1 MKAAKPKTGG
11 VATESHLDR
20 LLRAAE
26 VMEQGRLCWH
36 PHHPATY
43 KGTRLESGL
52 SDRGVCWNGRYTMI
66 EAKEED
72 GTSASLGRLTGIDR
86 ECGNGVKPSQVRE
99 MDRHEKAGVRCFVLI
114 SLTVPAKAAPKR
126 KQAAI
131 TPDPGRAQETIIRII
146 PWAAWRALMQAAEDQ
161 RLALA
166 RWQIDS
172 GRLMV
177 AGGVNCVLPPKPT
190 VDASI
195 PAADLA
201 TIGHPCRTAAELL
214 AAIRG
219 C

>member
-11 VATESHLDR
+11 LTTESHLDR

-36 PHHPATY
+36 PHHPATH

-52 SDRGVCWNGRYTMI
+52 SDRGVCWNGRYSMI

-72 GTSASLGRLTGIDR
+72 GTSASLGRTIGIDR

-99 MDRHEKAGVRCFVLI
+99 MDRHEKAGVRCYVLI
-114 SLTVPAKAAPKR
+114 SLTVPAKAPKR
-126 KQAAI
+126 RKDG
-131 TPDPGRAQETIIRII
+131 TMSDPGYPGATIARII

-161 RLALA
+161 RVALA
-166 RWQIDS
+166 RWQIES

-177 AGGVNCVLPPKPT
+177 RLGPTCPLPPKPT
-190 VDASI
+190 VNASI
-195 PAADLA
+195 SAADLA
-201 TIGHPCRTAAELL
+201 TMGHPCRNAAELL